1 MDSSVV
7 QTNTLGASKKACIG
21 YLLLLIVGLTIGFY
35 AGRQSIKE
43 SASTASIVLSNLD
56 NISPTISQYT
66 PIPTITTQ
74 PTPIISYV
82 AGNEEI
88 KDDVLNIKLKIPSSY
103 VASIDTDHTIGI
115 YNNIEDAKHD
125 MPPRFQAKII
135 IFSTRKEY
143 AEQFFNNPIGYKQKQ
158 CADGGYTRKVITQ
171 IQKAYPIVLTET
183 LLEADEVGIQCD
195 LGGNQSYFILISDHY
210 IQAMLRYPNIRTRPE
225 QKELDLFTTIVRS
238 IEPLR

>member
-1 MDSSVV
+1 MDGSINKSTI
-7 QTNTLGASKKACIG
+7 QCTSKKEILVCLF
-21 YLLLLIVGLTIGFY
+21 LLMAGLTSCFY
-35 AGRQSIKE
+35 IGRQSVSE
-43 SASTASIVLSNLD
+43 SSSETPSVLKSLNL
-56 NISPTISQYT
+56 ILPTISQYT

-88 KDDVLNIKLKIPSSY
+88 KDAVLNIKLKIPSSY

-143 AEQFFNNPIGYKQKQ
+143 AEQFFNNPIGYKYKQ
-158 CADGGYTRKVITQ
+158 CADGGYTRKVTTQ
-171 IQKAYPIVLTET
+171 IQMTYPIVLTET
-183 LLEADEVGIQCD
+183 LLNADEVGIQCD
-195 LGGNQSYFILISDHY
+195 LGGGQSYFMLINDHY